1 MRFALP
7 ARIAL
12 IVAICLCTACVA
24 YPTTP
29 VPSKYERAWNAALG
43 GVQDAGVTIMHAEPN
58 SGLIRG
64 SKSGIDVT
72 VSVARMP
79 DGSVKVQ
86 FDSKGETKNDPQL
99 PERFSQAYER
109 RMGR

>member
-1 MRFALP
+1 MRLAL
-7 ARIAL
+7 RTWIAVL
-12 IVAICLCTACVA
+12 AALTMTAACVS
-24 YPTTP
+24 YPAP
-29 VPSKYERAWNAALG
+29 PAPSKYERAWNAALG

-64 SKSGIDVT
+64 TKNGIDVT
-72 VSVARMP
+72 VTVTRLP
-79 DGSVKVQ
+79 DGAVKVQ

-99 PERFSQAYER
+99 PERFSQAYDR